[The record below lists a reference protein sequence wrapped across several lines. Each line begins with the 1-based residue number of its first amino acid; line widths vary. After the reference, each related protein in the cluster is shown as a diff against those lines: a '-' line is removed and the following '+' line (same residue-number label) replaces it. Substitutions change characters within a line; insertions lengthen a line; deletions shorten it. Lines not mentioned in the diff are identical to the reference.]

1 MCHYDALMNTVE
13 EQFFLPSDRPYAAV
27 KEELGKLAV
36 ENSNGQAWI
45 YSRGM
50 ILQIDLET
58 SQVTVLANDIPEE
71 LVQISDSGQTAAWT
85 DGSNGVISLLHTEKP
100 FVPLGLWRKI
110 LSTELRVWMISGCR
124 KMEVRFFPCTGLL
137 FVQPMDRQCG
147 NLIIRPKEN
156 M

>member
-1 MCHYDALMNTVE
+1 M
-13 EQFFLPSDRPYAAV
+13 

-85 DGSNGVISLLHTEKP
+85 DGSNGVISLLHTETGI
-100 FVPLGLWRKI
+100 VQRIEASAGEAVRALGFYGGRFY
-110 LSTELRVWMISGCR
+110 LRNCA
-124 KMEVRFFPCTGLL
+124 
-137 FVQPMDRQCG
+137 CG
-147 NLIIRPKEN
+147 
-156 M
+156 

>member
-1 MCHYDALMNTVE
+1 MCHKDAIMNTVS
-13 EQFFLPSDRPYAAV
+13 EQFILASYRPYAAV

-85 DGSNGVISLLHTEKP
+85 DVSNGVLSLLHTETGI
-100 FVPLGLWRKI
+100 VQRIEASAGEAVRALGFMEEDFI
-110 LSTELRVWMISGCR
+110 YGTARVDDIRVQEDGS
-124 KMEVRFFPCTGLL
+124 EIFP
-137 FVQPMDRQCG
+137 MYRI
-147 NLIIRPKEN
+147 IIRAADG
-156 M
+156 

>member
-1 MCHYDALMNTVE
+1 MDFLVYGYMNRGRYEGMSGVLMCHYDALMNTVE

-85 DGSNGVISLLHTEKP
+85 DVADDDVRNIFLRLL
-100 FVPLGLWRKI
+100 
-110 LSTELRVWMISGCR
+110 
-124 KMEVRFFPCTGLL
+124 
-137 FVQPMDRQCG
+137 
-147 NLIIRPKEN
+147 
-156 M
+156 

>member
-1 MCHYDALMNTVE
+1 MERMIFRILQVEESGSMDFLVYGYMNRGRYEGMSGVLMCHYDALMNTVE

-58 SQVTVLANDIPEE
+58 SQVTVPGQRYSGRTGADFR
-71 LVQISDSGQTAAWT
+71 QWTDSG
-85 DGSNGVISLLHTEKP
+85 
-100 FVPLGLWRKI
+100 
-110 LSTELRVWMISGCR
+110 
-124 KMEVRFFPCTGLL
+124 
-137 FVQPMDRQCG
+137 MDRRQQWRDQSSAYGDWNCTAD
-147 NLIIRPKEN
+147 
-156 M
+156 